1 MAQLLRLLRLIKP
14 YRGRIAGSLLCM
26 AVVAGFELLVI
37 SLIRP
42 LLDDGLFAKPEAM
55 SEGTGP
61 FRLMVALG
69 NLGLVGEFSAR
80 EAIYWWI
87 GSLALLGL
95 VATALKG
102 LAKYGAD
109 YLVGYVGLR
118 VINDL
123 REALFRRLQSLSLG
137 FFQERKTGELLSRVI
152 VDVGAMQSMMERLFG
167 PALSAIIQILA
178 LSVFLLVLNWKLAIL
193 ALLLFPVAVWPIRNF
208 GLRLRMLSRQ
218 VQDTAAEL
226 AGHLEETLSQIKLVK
241 AYQGEE
247 RETKRWAGKLEEQLR
262 VALGSLRVR
271 ARSTPIM
278 ETIGAL
284 GFAGLVLYSGYEIL
298 FVGAMTGGG
307 LVMFLGGVLKLYPNI
322 KNLNGLWTNIQIG
335 LGAAD
340 RVFPLLDERPGIQ
353 DAPDARPL
361 ASFNE
366 AIEYEKVSFA
376 YRKGEPVLHEIT
388 LKILR
393 GQRVAFVGPSGAG
406 KTTLLDLLLRFHD
419 PGGGRIVID
428 GRDLRTLS
436 VESLRRQIALVS
448 QEVLL
453 FNATARE
460 NLLYAR
466 PGATEN
472 EMAAA
477 ARAAGAHEFVM
488 ALPEK
493 YDTLIGERG
502 AKLSGGERQRLSIAR
517 AFLKDSPILIL
528 DEATAALDAASEEKV
543 QRALESLMAN
553 RTVLIIAHRLAT
565 VRKADRIVVLQNG
578 RIVDDGT
585 HEGLLNR
592 GGLYRDLYDLQFKGA
607 SLKTAD

>member
-1 MAQLLRLLRLIKP
+1 MAPLFRLLRLMKP
-14 YRGRIAGSLLCM
+14 YRGRIVGSLICM
-26 AVVAGFELLVI
+26 AVVAGFELLII

-42 LLDDGLFAKPEAM
+42 LLDEGLFAKPSAL
-55 SEGTGP
+55 SEESGP

-69 NLGLVGEFSAR
+69 KLDLVGEFSAR
-80 EAIYWWI
+80 EAIYLWI
-87 GSLALLGL
+87 GGLALLGL

-102 LAKYGAD
+102 VAKYGAD

-118 VINDL
+118 TITDL
-123 REALFRRLQSLSLG
+123 REALFRRLQGLSLA
-137 FFQERKTGELLSRVI
+137 FFQERKTGELISLVI
-152 VDVGAMQSMMERLFG
+152 VDVGAMQNMLERLFG

-178 LSVFLLVLNWKLAIL
+178 LSVFLLILNWKLAIM
-193 ALLLFPVAVWPIRNF
+193 ALLLFPVAVWPIRKF
-208 GLRLRMLSRQ
+208 GLRLRALSRQ
-218 VQDTAAEL
+218 VQDAAASL
-226 AGHLEETLSQIKLVK
+226 TGHLEETLSQVKLVK

-247 RETKRWAGKLEEQLR
+247 RETKRWADKLGEQLR

-271 ARSTPIM
+271 SRSTPIM

-284 GFAGLVLYSGYEIL
+284 GFTGLVLYSGYEIL
-298 FVGAMTGGG
+298 FLSSMTGGG

-322 KNLNGLWTNIQIG
+322 KNLNGLWSNIQIG

-340 RVFPLLDERPGIQ
+340 RVFPLLDESPDIRDIPGAKPLAAFERGIQ
-353 DAPDARPL
+353 
-361 ASFNE
+361 
-366 AIEYEKVSFA
+366 YENVSFA
-376 YRKGEPVLHEIT
+376 YRRGEPVLQKINME
-388 LKILR
+388 ILR

-419 PGGGRIVID
+419 PIEGEIMID
-428 GRDLRTLS
+428 GQGLRSLT
-436 VESLRRQIALVS
+436 VESIRRQIALVS

-466 PGATEN
+466 PNASEK
-472 EMAAA
+472 EMIAAA
-477 ARAAGAHEFVM
+477 QAAGAHEFLV

-528 DEATAALDAASEEKV
+528 DEATAALDAASEDKV

-565 VRKADRIVVLQNG
+565 VRKADRIIVLENG
-578 RIVDDGT
+578 RIADEGT
-585 HEGLLNR
+585 HEALLGR
-592 GGLYRDLYDLQFKGA
+592 TGLYRKLYDLQFSGV
-607 SLKTAD
+607 SLQAEG